1 MPTPS
6 RQTRACVI
14 PTSWRNRLDVY
25 DVDAIQPAAHR
36 VSLFEGAEGG
46 RWFSGKCQVT
56 TSWPLD
62 GSGCWS
68 VLRSHMTCC
77 HKSGESKP
85 FFQALSGGKRR
96 LMLGTLNALGDFR
109 LSGLAEVQ
117 GQRTCGV
124 ECLKACV
131 CVCACCAAWRR
142 EWCRHSPWK
151 GEGA

>member
-1 MPTPS
+1 M
-6 RQTRACVI
+6 
-14 PTSWRNRLDVY
+14 Y

-77 HKSGESKP
+77 HKSKESKP

-96 LMLGTLNALGDFR
+96 LMLGTLNALET
-109 LSGLAEVQ
+109 SGCP
-117 GQRTCGV
+117 G
-124 ECLKACV
+124 
-131 CVCACCAAWRR
+131 WRKYR
-142 EWCRHSPWK
+142 AR
-151 GEGA
+151 GLVVLNV